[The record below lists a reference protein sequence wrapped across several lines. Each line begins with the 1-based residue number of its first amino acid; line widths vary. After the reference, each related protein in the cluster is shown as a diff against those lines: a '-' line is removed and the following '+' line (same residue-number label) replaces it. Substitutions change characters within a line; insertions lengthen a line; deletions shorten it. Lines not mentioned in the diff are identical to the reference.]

1 MVLGVELEQLAI
13 DLQRKGLAIFAA
25 LHPLHVIG
33 FMVLQNVPSA
43 TVDFF
48 DIQVVV
54 SAVEQPFCRVGTWR
68 NFKGVLSCDL
78 IHAVVL

>member
-1 MVLGVELEQLAI
+1 LAI
-13 DLQRKGLAIFAA
+13 DLQRKGLAVFAA
-25 LHPLHVIG
+25 LHPLDVVG

-48 DIQVVV
+48 DVQAVIV
-54 SAVEQPFCRVGTWR
+54 AVEQPISRVGIWR

-78 IHAVVL
+78 VHAVVL